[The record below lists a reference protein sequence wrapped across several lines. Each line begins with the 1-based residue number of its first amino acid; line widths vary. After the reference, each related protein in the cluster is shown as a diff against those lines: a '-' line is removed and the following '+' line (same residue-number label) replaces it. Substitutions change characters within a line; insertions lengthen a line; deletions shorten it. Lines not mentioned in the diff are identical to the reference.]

1 VDKKSDQ
8 VLQVQTCLTCPN
20 DSTNIN
26 TMKTPTL
33 TNNQIELLDN
43 LMEQIILSTPSEDGI
58 CEPNMGDVYEYRQN
72 YLCAQ
77 AIAYLELSYLSSYNI
92 A

>member
-1 VDKKSDQ
+1 MCGLKIDLSN
-8 VLQVQTCLTCPN
+8 LNP
-20 DSTNIN
+20 DSNN
-26 TMKTPTL
+26 YMKTPTL
-33 TNNQIELLDN
+33 TNNQIELIDN

-58 CEPNMGDVYEYRQN
+58 CESNMGDVYEYRQN

>member
-1 VDKKSDQ
+1 
-8 VLQVQTCLTCPN
+8 
-20 DSTNIN
+20 
-26 TMKTPTL
+26 MKTLTL
-33 TNNQIELLDN
+33 TDNQIKLLDN

>member
-1 VDKKSDQ
+1 
-8 VLQVQTCLTCPN
+8 
-20 DSTNIN
+20 
-26 TMKTPTL
+26 MKTPTL

-43 LMEQIILSTPSEDGI
+43 LMEQIILSVPSENGI
-58 CEPNMGDVYEYRQN
+58 CEPNMGDEYRQN